1 MNVSLAVDWPDWLA
15 LKVILADNLSVAQA
29 QE

>member
-1 MNVSLAVDWPDWLA
+1 MNVSLALDWPDQLA
-15 LKVILADNLSVAQA
+15 LEGILADNLSVARA